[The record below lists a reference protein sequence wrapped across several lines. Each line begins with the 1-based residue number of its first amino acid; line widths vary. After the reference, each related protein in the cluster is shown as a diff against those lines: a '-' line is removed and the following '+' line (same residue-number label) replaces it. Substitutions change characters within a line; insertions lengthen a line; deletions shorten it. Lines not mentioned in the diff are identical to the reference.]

1 MFHPGMGFGL
11 FGLGMV
17 ASPHVHAVHSKGVCQ
32 GRHPLC
38 LRLQTVVAD
47 VSTCGDAGSNVGV
60 GSSLPV
66 RRMRTPGQLAS
77 WIKNSPAVCMK
88 VKTKQGQLSCIRCV
102 PFQFYRPP
110 CAGPMGYPL
119 TRWCGGIAWYGW
131 IPSDPDRI
139 IVPWIR
145 LRGWGLVTP
154 NMESPCIPDAV
165 RFNLIFDPVSR
176 PCEKKCAV
184 RLNHVLMLTYI

>member
-1 MFHPGMGFGL
+1 MCFLSLPISVKMFHPGMGFGL

-32 GRHPLC
+32 QGRHPLC
-38 LRLQTVVAD
+38 LRLQTVAAD

-88 VKTKQGQLSCIRCV
+88 VKTKQGQLSCIRCI

-139 IVPWIR
+139 IVPWTVEGVGI
-145 LRGWGLVTP
+145 GDTKHGVTMYTRCSSVQLDFRSSEP
-154 NMESPCIPDAV
+154 A
-165 RFNLIFDPVSR
+165 L
-176 PCEKKCAV
+176 
-184 RLNHVLMLTYI
+184 